1 MQQSVLDLT
10 HSFIHHMSLSV
21 FVLKTIRYSE
31 SGQRTF
37 IVQSNS
43 MQGLK
48 ESQLTYAKMRLMET
62 FPVCHFKE
70 GVKESEIM

>member
-62 FPVCHFKE
+62 FPVRHFKE